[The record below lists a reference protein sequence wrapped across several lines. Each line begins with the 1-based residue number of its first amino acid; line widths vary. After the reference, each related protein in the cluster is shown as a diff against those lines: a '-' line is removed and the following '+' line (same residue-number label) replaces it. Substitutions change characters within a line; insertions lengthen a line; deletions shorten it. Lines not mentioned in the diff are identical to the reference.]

1 MSETKITTTNPTAPI
16 TAKKRGGQKGNRN
29 AIKHGFYA
37 RHFTREEIQDF
48 EEMKPLG
55 VYDEIQLVRALMRR
69 VLESSQSDTTHAEVL
84 ETFRAICLGNF
95 TLARLIRTQIIDAI
109 SPLDGWGIP
118 RKRTLSNNNYYLNE
132 KNQQRDPDDEPEI
145 IPNEED
151 EQHQLPSS
159 THSNQLSGAAALLL
173 QDLFNGN

>member
-1 MSETKITTTNPTAPI
+1 MSETKITTNPTTPI
-16 TAKKRGGQKGNRN
+16 TTKKRGGQKGNRN

-37 RHFTREEIQDF
+37 RHFTREEIEDF

-95 TLARLIRTQIIDAI
+95 TLARLIRTQVIDAI
-109 SPLDGWGIP
+109 SPLDGWGFP
-118 RKRTLSNNNYYLNE
+118 RKRSLSNNNFYLNE
-132 KNQQRDPDDEPEI
+132 KNQQRDLDDESDI

-151 EQHQLPSS
+151 EQDQQPSS
-159 THSNQLSGAAALLL
+159 THTKLSGATALLL
-173 QDLFNGN
+173 QDLFKGS